1 MANYIKYKNK
11 YWKVVSNKNG
21 RYYLVPKKE
30 RASFKNFRTLKNIKK
45 FGYSKKFRTM
55 VRNQVKRNK
64 LRGGAD
70 VERFVFDYND
80 KQVPLQQN
88 NKFITDDDQKWVN
101 ELTNPRDKTI
111 ANKALKDLNET
122 NRLLKYFGG
131 NESSFRTLDDAV
143 RYITSNKSQ
152 VLQRVFE
159 NGMKDKSF
167 GGLLKEAGKGIG
179 TRLLN
184 LVGVSLGPDSSSA
197 FDPNS
202 TEKASRALDELV
214 GNLKSKA
221 LNAHNTLQQL
231 YLKQGDREE
240 QQQIRQDEEKKQEK
254 IRKEERVFNTPK
266 YQVVRNLNPLGFGVS
281 QSRREIDPQNQ
292 EQVREVRQN
301 PVVRRVDP
309 NYFSNNNVNRAPT
322 KNIVQQRED
331 QELRNQSGW

>member
-1 MANYIKYKNK
+1 M
-11 YWKVVSNKNG
+11 
-21 RYYLVPKKE
+21 
-30 RASFKNFRTLKNIKK
+30 
-45 FGYSKKFRTM
+45 
-55 VRNQVKRNK
+55 
-64 LRGGAD
+64 
-70 VERFVFDYND
+70 
-80 KQVPLQQN
+80 
-88 NKFITDDDQKWVN
+88 
-101 ELTNPRDKTI
+101 
-111 ANKALKDLNET
+111 
-122 NRLLKYFGG
+122 
-131 NESSFRTLDDAV
+131 
-143 RYITSNKSQ
+143 
-152 VLQRVFE
+152 
-159 NGMKDKSF
+159 
-167 GGLLKEAGKGIG
+167 
-179 TRLLN
+179 LN